1 MIKRT
6 INNKEHV
13 IYTSDV
19 EFKKYEKGKI
29 HKNWRKAPEG
39 AWVRTDNGKVVM
51 VIARKSM
58 VKRDKVYDFIRT
70 AYGQFIC
77 EDHVFIKGEPKTNIY
92 TFSGKS
98 WYETVNERE
107 NPTKKEFLFAK
118 YYANGTG
125 AVDSY
130 IKAYDTGSVKNAK
143 EKSNLLLKQK
153 RIQNLINDEMQKALD
168 ETEISP
174 TYLLERMKGI
184 VDDMEANNRDKI
196 QSIKILMQ
204 VSGMLTPEKKTE
216 SLTVFQGFSQEQLQ
230 ALKQDRPKELAHAE
244 RTIETT

>member
-1 MIKRT
+1 MIKRL
-6 INNKEHV
+6 IKGNEEI
-13 IYTSDV
+13 IYSSEA
-19 EFKKYEKGKI
+19 EFKKYEDEEI
-29 HKNWRKAPEG
+29 HENWRKAPKG
-39 AWVRTDNGKVVM
+39 AWIKTDNGKVVR
-51 VIARKSM
+51 ILARNSM
-58 VKRDKVYDFIRT
+58 VRRDKVYDFIRT
-70 AYGQFIC
+70 PYGQFIC
-77 EDHVFIKGEPKTNIY
+77 EDHVTIKGEPKTNIY

-98 WYETVNERE
+98 WYESINDRE

-130 IKAYDTGSVKNAK
+130 IKAYGSGSVKNAK

-153 RIQNLINDEMQKALD
+153 RIQSLINDEMQKALD

-244 RTIETT
+244 RTIEST

>member
-6 INNKEHV
+6 IKGNQEI
-13 IYTSDV
+13 IYSSES
-19 EFKKYEKGKI
+19 EFRKYEDEEI
-29 HKNWRKAPEG
+29 YKNWRKAPKG
-39 AWVRTDNGKVVM
+39 SWIKTDNGKVVR
-51 VIARKSM
+51 VLARNSMSRRNKS
-58 VKRDKVYDFIRT
+58 YDFIRT
-70 AYGQFIC
+70 AYGQFVC
-77 EDHVFIKGEPKTNIY
+77 EDHVTIKGEPRTNIY

-98 WYETVNERE
+98 WYESINERE

-130 IKAYDTGSVKNAK
+130 MKAYGDGSIDNAK

-153 RIQNLINDEMQKALD
+153 RIQTLINDEMQKALE
-168 ETEISP
+168 ETDISP
-174 TYLLERMKGI
+174 TYLLEQMKGI

-204 VSGMLTPEKKTE
+204 VSGMLSPEKKTE

-244 RTIETT
+244 RTVETT

>member
-1 MIKRT
+1 MIKRL
-6 INNKEHV
+6 IKGNEEI
-13 IYTSDV
+13 IYSSEA
-19 EFKKYEKGKI
+19 EFKKYEDEEI
-29 HKNWRKAPEG
+29 HENWRKAPKG
-39 AWVRTDNGKVVM
+39 AWIKTDNGKVVR
-51 VIARKSM
+51 VLARNSM

-70 AYGQFIC
+70 PYGQFIC
-77 EDHVFIKGEPKTNIY
+77 EDHVTINGEPKTNIY

-98 WYETVNERE
+98 WYESINDRE

-118 YYANGTG
+118 YYANGAG
-125 AVDSY
+125 AVDAY